1 MYHQKEEKKEEISGG
16 IDYCSDQDAPKIMS
30 SLSDCG
36 ASSSDS
42 MDQLQMLENNNEGK
56 AEYFA
61 KLREKK
67 RANQR
72 KNKTAKIFNKIIKN
86 TKYEEQVDIMNED
99 SEETAEFQNTNA
111 SKLMKLQSVIRLES

>member
-1 MYHQKEEKKEEISGG
+1 
-16 IDYCSDQDAPKIMS
+16 MS

-99 SEETAEFQNTNA
+99 SEETAEFQNANS
-111 SKLMKLQSVIRLES
+111 SKLMKLKSVIRLES